1 MTVNTNPLDESITK
15 SLDELDKLADNVQK
29 STQETTDALSK
40 GLDNEDVA
48 PEEVSE
54 DSPEQGEEAPEQGEA
69 PEGNEE
75 APAEDGD
82 VDADTEA
89 EEDANEDEPVE
100 KSLEDTLKSNDGV
113 RKALEVSE
121 FLDELVKGLSTVL
134 TGHSAELQK
143 SIDSTNKSN
152 EIIAKSMIG
161 IVKSHQ
167 TILNSQTELSKS
179 IAELSKRMMKVET
192 TPAVRKSV
200 PSANTKVL
208 QKSFEAS
215 GGDAPKQEEGLSKS
229 MAMAKLSEAVM
240 GGQGDLAMDVLALE
254 SGANISDLS
263 PNAKLL
269 LGSNN

>member
-1 MTVNTNPLDESITK
+1 MANVNKLDETITK
-15 SLDELDKLADNVQK
+15 SLDDLEAMAEKVKK
-29 STQETTDALSK
+29 STAENEEALSK

-54 DSPEQGEEAPEQGEA
+54 DAPEQ
-69 PEGNEE
+69 GNEE
-75 APAEDGD
+75 APEEGAPEGGDEPQEDGD

-134 TGHSAELQK
+134 TGHSDELQK

-167 TILNSQTELSKS
+167 TILDSQTSLSKS
-179 IAELSKRMMKVET
+179 INDLAQRMMKVET
-192 TPAVRKSV
+192 TPVVRKSV
-200 PSANTKVL
+200 PSAQTKVI

-215 GGDAPKQEEGLSKS
+215 NGDAPKQEEGISKS
-229 MAMAKLSEAVM
+229 MAIGKLMSAVQ
-240 GGQGDLAMDVLALE
+240 GGQGDLSMDVLALE

-263 PNAKLL
+263 ANAKLL